1 MIALTGKKGSKKH
14 FTEDQ
19 ASVDETFKDWPSK
32 SQLRTLHGNGQMQ
45 TQRKFLHLS
54 FTFGD
59 LK

>member
-54 FTFGD
+54 FTF
-59 LK
+59 